1 MWFFYIHG
9 SYSFFFFCMSILLGF
24 FFFFF
29 VYEVSWFL
37 VSGLILNE
45 IVFGHHKF
53 DLSILVDL
61 NQDTILLSSEIRVII
76 IL

>member
-1 MWFFYIHG
+1 M
-9 SYSFFFFCMSILLGF
+9 
-24 FFFFF
+24 
-29 VYEVSWFL
+29 
-37 VSGLILNE
+37 ILNV

-61 NQDTILLSSEIRVII
+61 NLDTILLSAEIRVIV

>member
-1 MWFFYIHG
+1 MWLFYIHG
-9 SYSFFFFCMSILLGF
+9 SYSFFFFCMSILSGF
-24 FFFFF
+24 FL

-45 IVFGHHKF
+45 IVLGHHKF

-61 NQDTILLSSEIRVII
+61 NQDTILLSSEIRVIH